1 MKIRTQKRIKYGIL
15 ILSLI
20 FLTMLVLNYWTPL
33 IYDDYRYHL
42 ETRGFSTIL
51 IDEYHQWL
59 TWTGRSVAHV
69 LLRFLLRFPKLVFDV
84 VSASAFTYLVYVVAR
99 LARGNRR
106 LTDFGQALLY
116 AFVFGLMW
124 VFSPEFAQVYL
135 WMAGAS
141 NYLLVMVIMLSY
153 LLVFHVM
160 ITEKRTPKSFSRLA
174 IVMLVLGLL
183 AGWSNE
189 NTSGGVLLISAGY
202 ILLHYFYLHRPIQAW
217 MATGVIGNLL
227 GLAVMA
233 LAPGNA
239 IRAAYFPQ
247 RNNLSI
253 IWKVIDGMTRTFP
266 SIMTNG
272 KLFMVIAFSLLIF
285 AIWQNGL
292 RIQEWIGILFL
303 IGGLATIVVLLI
315 APAGL
320 YWSRSYFGGIF
331 FIIVSIAVSTVNILD
346 HADSAA
352 RLGVTLLSAYVA
364 VCTLGTFFSG
374 VSDSYQNHVSYSRQL
389 DSLLKQRSAGKKNVV
404 VPALTYNAQ
413 TPYAMTDK
421 NDMSPNRKSYRN
433 KQTAAYWGVSSVR
446 STTRGRKP

>member
-1 MKIRTQKRIKYGIL
+1 MKISKRKRLNY
-15 ILSLI
+15 SLI
-20 FLTMLVLNYWTPL
+20 VLMVVFVIMIIMNYWTPL

-51 IDEYHQWL
+51 ADEYHQWL

-69 LLRFLLRFPKLVFDV
+69 MLRFLLRFPKVIFDV
-84 VSASAFTYLVYVVAR
+84 VSAGAFTYLVYVVAR
-99 LARGNRR
+99 IARGSRQFA
-106 LTDFGQALLY
+106 TATQALLF

-135 WMAGAS
+135 WMSGAA

-153 LLVFHVM
+153 LLVFNIKVVDKPNPH
-160 ITEKRTPKSFSRLA
+160 PS
-174 IVMLVLGLL
+174 MLLTGGMLCLGIL
-183 AGWSNE
+183 AGWCNE
-189 NTSGGVLLISAGY
+189 NTSGGVLLISIGY
-202 ILLHYFYLHRPIQAW
+202 ILLQKLYLHRGIQAW
-217 MATGVIGNLL
+217 MVSGVIGNII
-227 GLAVMA
+227 GLAIMVS
-233 LAPGNA
+233 APGNA

-389 DSLLKQRSAGKKNVV
+389 NSLLKQRSAGKKNVV

-421 NDMSPNRKSYRN
+421 DDMSPNRKSYRN